1 MAPDTLSL
9 AGRVAIVTG
18 SGQEGGLGAGI
29 ALALTRNGAKVT
41 LNYVSDSTEASAYV
55 VADKIQAFGTQA
67 LGAAKLVKE
76 TLAGFETD
84 TIDILVNNAGAG
96 IGMGTMISDLTPDQV
111 QKAFAINNFGTLY
124 AVQAATAHMPRGD
137 RIVNIGT
144 AATRMTNVR
153 GAALYGASKAA
164 QEHLTTIVSA
174 KLGPTKGIAVNT
186 IVPGPT
192 MTAARESDWFP
203 AGKLRDEILKK
214 FAIQGKLDR
223 FLADVANVADAVLL
237 VVSDHARWIT
247 GQFISPSGGM
257 QKDDANENEGK

>member
-1 MAPDTLSL
+1 MDFRLSISPVS
-9 AGRVAIVTG
+9 R
-18 SGQEGGLGAGI
+18 
-29 ALALTRNGAKVT
+29 AL
-41 LNYVSDSTEASAYV
+41 

-67 LGAAKLVKE
+67 LVVRADVSTPEGAAKLVKE

-84 TIDILVNNAGAG
+84 TIDILGTLVSNSSIPNVDNAVLNCTDNQYLVNNAGAG

-124 AVQAATAHMPRGD
+124 AIQAATAHMPRGD

-164 QEHLTTIVSA
+164 QEHLTTI
-174 KLGPTKGIAVNT
+174 LGPTKGIAVNT

-237 VVSDHARWIT
+237 VVSDHARWII

-257 QKDDANENEGK
+257 VT